1 MEAGRK
7 CRIEDPLQM
16 ERIFQAHC
24 TIQPA
29 WIGKTVGSLP
39 MPALDASL
47 CACWMRL
54 LLMA

>member
-16 ERIFQAHC
+16 ERIFHAHC

-47 CACWMRL
+47 CACWMRF